1 MYRNTHKKLIK
12 LMDVFAFFP
21 RLPRFIWPAFYA
33 PIVNKSNFNWFVE
46 KGIQV
51 YFDSPK
57 RFLKLIRFSECQSRN
72 TITSASTK
80 FWAYLNNCE
89 ITCYPLLLGT
99 SISFSHWNITEIT
112 GKVNWYLK
120 DFFNIVL
127 KQMTYVAGTCDMF
140 INKPHYLFLR
150 AIHTVK

>member
-12 LMDVFAFFP
+12 LKDVFAFFP

-33 PIVNKSNFNWFVE
+33 PIVNKSNFNWLN
-46 KGIQV
+46 
-51 YFDSPK
+51 K
-57 RFLKLIRFSECQSRN
+57 REYRFILILQNVFLKLIRFSECQSRN

-80 FWAYLNNCE
+80 FWAYLNNSE
-89 ITCYPLLLGT
+89 TTCYPLLLGT
-99 SISFSHWNITEIT
+99 SISFSHWNITKIT